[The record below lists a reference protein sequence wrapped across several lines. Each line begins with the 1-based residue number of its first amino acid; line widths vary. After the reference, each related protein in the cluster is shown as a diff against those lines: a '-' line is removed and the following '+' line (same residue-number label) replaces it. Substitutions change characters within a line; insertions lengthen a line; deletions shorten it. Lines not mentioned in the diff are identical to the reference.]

1 MRIHM
6 LKYPCL
12 VLDHDDTVVQ
22 TMKTMSYPYFL
33 YGLSIFRPGEDISFT
48 DYVRDCHHYGF
59 VELCRKRYGYTDQ
72 ELTQE
77 HDMWMEYVLSHT
89 PDPYPGISD
98 VLRRQK
104 EEGGLICVVSH
115 SREDNILRDY
125 RAHFGFDPDAI
136 YGFERPE
143 EQRKPNPY
151 PLQDIMKRFG
161 LSADEILVVDDMK
174 LSCKMAA
181 PLGIRVAYAG
191 WNGLD
196 VPEVDE
202 EMASICD
209 FHFKTV
215 SAFEEFLFG

>member
-1 MRIHM
+1 M

-59 VELCRKRYGYTDQ
+59 VELCRMRYGYTDE
-72 ELTQE
+72 ELAKE

-89 PDPYPGISD
+89 PDPYPGIGS
-98 VLRRQK
+98 VLHRQK
-104 EEGGLICVVSH
+104 EAGGLVCVVSH

-151 PLQDIMKRFG
+151 PLQDIMRRFD
-161 LSADEILVVDDMK
+161 LSTDEILVVDDMK

-181 PLGIRVAYAG
+181 PLGIKVAYAG
-191 WNGLD
+191 WNGLG

>member
-33 YGLSIFRPGEDISFT
+33 YGLSIFRPGETISFA

-59 VELCRKRYGYTDQ
+59 VELCRMRYNYTDA

-98 VLRRQK
+98 VLKRQK
-104 EEGGLICVVSH
+104 EEGGLVCVVSH
-115 SREDNILRDY
+115 SREDNILRNY
-125 RAHFGFDPDAI
+125 RTHFGFDPDAI

-151 PLQDIMKRFG
+151 PLQDIMKRFD

-181 PLGIRVAYAG
+181 PLGIKVAYAG
-191 WNGLD
+191 WNGLG
-196 VPEVDE
+196 VPEVEE
-202 EMASICD
+202 EMKALCD
-209 FHFKTV
+209 FNFETV
-215 SAFEEFLFG
+215 AAFEEFLFG

>member
-1 MRIHM
+1 M
-6 LKYPCL
+6 LKYRCL

-22 TMKTMSYPYFL
+22 SMKTMSYPYFL
-33 YGLSIFRPGEDISFT
+33 YGLSIFRPGETISFA

-59 VELCRKRYGYTDQ
+59 VELCRMHYNYTPE
-72 ELTQE
+72 ELKQE
-77 HDMWMEYVLSHT
+77 HDMWMDYVLSHT
-89 PDPYPGISD
+89 PDPYPGIGD
-98 VLRRQK
+98 VLHRIK
-104 EEGGLICVVSH
+104 KEGGLICVVSH
-115 SREDNILRDY
+115 SREDNIRRDY

-151 PLQDIMKRFG
+151 PLQDIMARYN

-174 LSCKMAA
+174 LSCKMAE
-181 PLGIRVAYAG
+181 PLGIKVAYAG

-196 VPEVDE
+196 VPEVDA
-202 EMASICD
+202 EMAAICD

-215 SAFEEFLFG
+215 SDFEEFLFR

>member
-33 YGLSIFRPGEDISFT
+33 YGLSIFRPGEDISFA

-59 VELCRKRYGYTDQ
+59 VELCRMRYGYTDE
-72 ELTQE
+72 ELAKE

-89 PDPYPGISD
+89 PDPYPGIGS
-98 VLRRQK
+98 VLHRQK
-104 EEGGLICVVSH
+104 EAGGLVCVVSH

-143 EQRKPNPY
+143 EQRKPNLY
-151 PLQDIMKRFG
+151 PLQDIMKRFN
-161 LSADEILVVDDMK
+161 LSVDDILVVDDMK

-181 PLGIRVAYAG
+181 PLGIKVAYAG
-191 WNGLD
+191 WNGLG
-196 VPEVDE
+196 VPEVDD
-202 EMASICD
+202 EMAAICD

-215 SAFEEFLFG
+215 AAFEEFLFG

>member
-22 TMKTMSYPYFL
+22 SMKTMSYPYFL
-33 YGLSIFRPGEDISFT
+33 YGLNIFRPGETISFA

-59 VELCRKRYGYTDQ
+59 VELCRMRYGYTDE

-89 PDPYPGISD
+89 PDPYPGIGD
-98 VLRRQK
+98 VLHRQK

-151 PLQDIMKRFG
+151 PLQDIMRRFD
-161 LSADEILVVDDMK
+161 LSTDEILVVDDMK

-181 PLGIRVAYAG
+181 PLGIKVAYAG

-196 VPEVDE
+196 VPEVDA
-202 EMASICD
+202 EMSSICD

>member
-1 MRIHM
+1 M

-22 TMKTMSYPYFL
+22 SMKTMSYPFFL
-33 YGLSIFRPGEDISFT
+33 YGLNIFRPGQTISFA

-89 PDPYPGISD
+89 PDPYPGIGS
-98 VLRRQK
+98 VLHRQK
-104 EEGGLICVVSH
+104 EAGGLVCVVSH

-151 PLQDIMKRFG
+151 PLQDIMKRFN
-161 LSADEILVVDDMK
+161 LSVDDILVVDDMK

-181 PLGIRVAYAG
+181 PLGIKLRFPFQDCVRFRG
-191 WNGLD
+191 FFVW
-196 VPEVDE
+196 
-202 EMASICD
+202 M
-209 FHFKTV
+209 T
-215 SAFEEFLFG
+215 

>member
-1 MRIHM
+1 M

-33 YGLSIFRPGEDISFT
+33 YGLNIFRPGEDISFA

-59 VELCRKRYGYTDQ
+59 VELCRMRYSYTDE
-72 ELTQE
+72 ELAQE

-89 PDPYPGISD
+89 PDPYPGIGD
-98 VLRRQK
+98 VLHRQK

-125 RAHFGFDPDAI
+125 RAHFDIDPDAI

-143 EQRKPNPY
+143 NQRKPNPY

-181 PLGIRVAYAG
+181 PLGVKVAYAG
-191 WNGLD
+191 WNGLG
-196 VPEVDE
+196 VPEIDE
-202 EMASICD
+202 EMISICD
-209 FHFKTV
+209 FHFDTIA
-215 SAFEEFLFG
+215 AFEDFLFG

>member
-1 MRIHM
+1 M

-12 VLDHDDTVVQ
+12 VMDHDDTVVQ
-22 TMKTMSYPYFL
+22 SMKTMSYPFFL
-33 YGLSIFRPGEDISFT
+33 YGLNIFRPGQTISFA
-48 DYVRDCHHYGF
+48 DYVRDCHRYGF
-59 VELCRKRYGYTDQ
+59 VELCRLRYGYTQ
-72 ELTQE
+72 EELDRE

-89 PDPYPGISD
+89 PDPYPGIGS
-98 VLRRQK
+98 VLHRQK
-104 EEGGLICVVSH
+104 EAGGLVCVVSH

-151 PLQDIMKRFG
+151 PLQDIMRRFD
-161 LSADEILVVDDMK
+161 LSTDEILVVDDMK

-181 PLGIRVAYAG
+181 PLGIKIAYAG
-191 WNGLD
+191 WYGLD

-202 EMASICD
+202 EMASSCD

>member
-59 VELCRKRYGYTDQ
+59 VELCRMRYGYTDE
-72 ELTQE
+72 ELAKE

-89 PDPYPGISD
+89 PDPYPGIGS
-98 VLRRQK
+98 VLHRQK
-104 EEGGLICVVSH
+104 EAGGLVCVVSH

-151 PLQDIMKRFG
+151 PLQDIMRRFD
-161 LSADEILVVDDMK
+161 LSTDEILVVDDMK

-181 PLGIRVAYAG
+181 PLGIKVAYAG
-191 WNGLD
+191 WNGLG